1 MPFITEELWQTVA
14 AKMHIHDQTIMLAK
28 YPEFDAGKVDSEAVA
43 DIEWLQ
49 KIILAIRNIRGEM
62 NISPNRLIPLLLD
75 QGSEQDMQR
84 IGKYEQYLKALAK
97 IESID
102 WAQKDQKIPLSATA
116 LVDELQLN
124 IPIANLIDIN
134 AEVTRLNKE
143 ISKLNIDIERTLGK
157 LDNAN
162 YVAKAPAD
170 VVASERLRL
179 VEHQSLLQK
188 IQERHDELKSLA

>member
-1 MPFITEELWQTVA
+1 
-14 AKMHIHDQTIMLAK
+14 
-28 YPEFDAGKVDSEAVA
+28 
-43 DIEWLQ
+43 
-49 KIILAIRNIRGEM
+49 M
-62 NISPNRLIPLLLD
+62 NISPNKLIPLLLNQGNKID
-75 QGSEQDMQR
+75 QLR
-84 IGKYEQYLKALAK
+84 ISQHEQYLKALAK
-97 IESID
+97 IESIN

-143 ISKLNIDIERTLGK
+143 INKLKIDIERTVGK

-170 VVASERLRL
+170 VVATERLRL

-188 IQERHDELKSLA
+188 LQERHDEFRNR